1 MRARMERGEQIIGLR
16 TSIRRASEARLN
28 NGTITANDLVRDI
41 AAETKARLDKS
52 LHRLEYLQK
61 IYEMK
66 YIVND

>member
-1 MRARMERGEQIIGLR
+1 MEQDERIIGLR
-16 TSIRRASEARLN
+16 RSVREASEARLA

-41 AAETKARLDKS
+41 AAETKARLDRS
-52 LHRLEYLQK
+52 LHELEYLQK